1 MEEEHR
7 LVEFETRSGES
18 VTVGDV
24 TVTPQSSAFTLR
36 WPGGGFVWNR
46 PVAVLVEGPG
56 GEERIPIVDVT
67 LLAQVLLLGLGVLF
81 GLVAFILAASQ
92 RRK

>member
-1 MEEEHR
+1 MEKANR
-7 LVEFETRSGES
+7 LAELETHSGEP
-18 VTVGDV
+18 VTAGDV

-46 PVAVLVEGPG
+46 PVAVLVEGDG
-56 GEERIPIVDVT
+56 GTERIPIVDVT
-67 LLAQVLLLGLGVLF
+67 LLAQVLLLGLGVFF
-81 GLVAFILAASQ
+81 GLVILVLTATQ